1 MSKAF
6 CRTWKPDVLHD
17 CVWERQS
24 SFTTYMDSFREIYVG
39 NGAETQCSMQLG
51 SLGPPWGMDG
61 WMDGWMDGAVPTHHG

>member
-6 CRTWKPDVLHD
+6 CRTWEPDVLHD

-24 SFTTYMDSFREIYVG
+24 SFITYMDSFKEIYVG

-51 SLGPPWGMDG
+51 SLGPP
-61 WMDGWMDGAVPTHHG
+61 